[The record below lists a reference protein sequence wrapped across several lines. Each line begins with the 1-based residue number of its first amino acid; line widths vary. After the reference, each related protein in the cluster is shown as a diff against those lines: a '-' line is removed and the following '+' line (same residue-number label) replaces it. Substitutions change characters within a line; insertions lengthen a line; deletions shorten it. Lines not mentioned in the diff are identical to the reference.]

1 MGLFKKNKKTTN
13 KKAER
18 ASIKPINYPPKILVA
33 WGEAISGNS
42 KILDWL
48 MKNGYP
54 ELGIFCHALKNDVK
68 GKDWLMNNG
77 YPHLNAMISAGEGDE
92 IALKWLKQFNFDLL
106 QYMGLA
112 IDGHEGAKKWLREYD
127 MLYATLAF
135 KMEEVKNHIE
145 MRNNDPHT
153 LNI

>member
-1 MGLFKKNKKTTN
+1 MGLFSKNKKAKN
-13 KKAER
+13 KAEKS
-18 ASIKPINYPPKILVA
+18 SIKPINYPPKILIA

-77 YPHLNAMISAGEGDE
+77 YPHLLAMISAGEGDE
-92 IALKWLKQFNFDLL
+92 IAIKWLTEFDFDLL
-106 QYMGLA
+106 KYMGLA
-112 IDGHEGAKKWLREYD
+112 IDNHPGAKKWLREYD
-127 MLYATLAF
+127 MIYATLAF
-135 KMEEVKNHIE
+135 KMAEVKNHIE

>member
-1 MGLFKKNKKTTN
+1 MGIFKKKKVKKT
-13 KKAER
+13 KAEK

-42 KILDWL
+42 EINDWL

-68 GKDWLMNNG
+68 GKNWLMNNG
-77 YPHLNAMISAGEGDE
+77 YPHLLAMISGGEGDE
-92 IALKWLKQFNFDLL
+92 IALKWLEEFNFTLL
-106 QYMGLA
+106 KYMALA
-112 IDGHEGAKKWLREYD
+112 IDGHPAAKKWLREYD

-135 KMEEVKNHIE
+135 KMEEVKDHIE
-145 MRNNDPHT
+145 LRNNDPHT